1 MKTEKRCC
9 VQCGADLP
17 SSNTQKNSNIPTRS
31 VKIGHIDP
39 GVLFCTL
46 TCAAIFGVN
55 AANKHIEQHAVE
67 LAKKLR
73 IDQDRKERSPR
84 GKDAGK

>member
-1 MKTEKRCC
+1 MKNDKKFC

-17 SSNTQKNSNIPTRS
+17 ASNTRQGSKIPSRS
-31 VKIGHIDP
+31 FKIAKIDP
-39 GVLFCTL
+39 GILFCTL
-46 TCAAIFGVN
+46 TCAATFGVN

-67 LAKKLR
+67 LARKLR
-73 IDQDRKERSPR
+73 ADQDRKERAPR